1 MKISVI
7 VTNFNGLKLL
17 KKNLIH
23 VYNNSPEA
31 NQIIVSDDASTDKS
45 LNYLE
50 SIRIKYPKLKI
61 ISHKKNLGFAANSNS
76 AVKASNADL
85 VVLFNNDIRP
95 VKGYITNSL
104 KHFKDPL
111 IFGVGF
117 AEVGHENW
125 GKIYWSQGYIQYQP
139 GLDIKTSHISGWL
152 SGGSSMVRKSLFTKL
167 GGFDKVYQP
176 FYSEDLD
183 LSFRAWK
190 SGYKLIWEPLA
201 KVYHKHEGT
210 MSKFPRR
217 HLEYVKERNRLL
229 TVWRNIQDPKMLMQ
243 NKLAI
248 ISRCFFGPNYLKI
261 IIAAK
266 KQIKKY
272 PSPMVFPKLTDQQI
286 FNKFK

>member
-45 LNYLE
+45 LNYLK
-50 SIRIKYPKLKI
+50 SIQNKYSKLEI
-61 ISHKKNLGFAANSNS
+61 ISHKKNIGFAANSNS

-85 VVLFNNDIRP
+85 VVLFNNDIKP
-95 VKGYITNSL
+95 IKGYVTNSL

-111 IFGVGF
+111 VFGVGF
-117 AEVGHENW
+117 AEIGHENW

-183 LSFRAWK
+183 LGFRAWK
-190 SGYKLIWEPLA
+190 SGYKLIWEPSA

-210 MSKFPRR
+210 MSKFPKR
-217 HLEYVKERNRLL
+217 HLDYVKERNRLL

-248 ISRCFFGPNYLKI
+248 VSRCFFGPNYLKI
-261 IIAAK
+261 IRAAK

-272 PSPMVFPKLTDQQI
+272 PPPIVFPKLTDRQV
-286 FNKFK
+286 FEKFK